1 MRRTNSWSA
10 VTPWCVAKRIPD
22 AFLGRFPAAYVPGN
36 AIAFFA
42 VAGGRFS
49 PVDVSRCGSLS
60 SRRYWSAVPRTSR
73 FRRISIHDIDILTRW
88 IAQDGGRNA
97 TLSALPLKRV
107 DSSVDNAS
115 SSSYGGDDWPGAMRR
130 ARWFNE
136 LMCAR
141 R

>member
-1 MRRTNSWSA
+1 M
-10 VTPWCVAKRIPD
+10 TPWCVAKRIPD
-22 AFLGRFPAAYVPGN
+22 AFLGRLPAAYVPGN

-49 PVDVSRCGSLS
+49 LPVDVSRCGSLS

-73 FRRISIHDIDILTRW
+73 FRRISIRNKVILTRW

-115 SSSYGGDDWPGAMRR
+115 SSSYGGDDWPGATRR
-130 ARWFNE
+130 ERRFNE
-136 LMCAR
+136 LICAR